1 MDLITLLLGGMVA
14 VSVLAFGWNVF
25 VNWRFREGVRRAARI
40 ESVDVS
46 AAEHGPPSVI
56 QPLHVALRV
65 RGFRRLGEVGVS
77 LPGRDPYPMWVLVNP
92 EQRAHV
98 ELAVV
103 REQGYAAFV
112 TWFADDAVV
121 ETHYPAGAAVDAP
134 DFRAQVVRESLEMAL
149 KRHLSAVQTFTRT
162 HGEPVAIDDMAGFLT
177 YSRRYNTHFLP
188 RKLETMR
195 PDTAAPTFANIYGVL
210 VLSAGL
216 ATRLAFR
223 VPDFYLLAG
232 MFALLTPAI
241 LYDVYHMVR
250 HRRPK

>member
-1 MDLITLLLGGMVA
+1 MDLRALLLGGMVA
-14 VSVLAFGWNVF
+14 VSVLAFGWNVY
-25 VNWRFREGVRRAARI
+25 VNWRFRQGIRRAARI

-56 QPLHVALRV
+56 QPLHAALLV

-92 EQRAHV
+92 EQRVHV

-103 REQGYAAFV
+103 RDRGYAAFV

-149 KRHLSAVQTFTRT
+149 RRHLSAVQTFIRT
-162 HGEPVAIDDMAGFLT
+162 HGDPVIIDDMPGFLT
-177 YSRRYNTHFLP
+177 YSRRYNAHFLP

-195 PDTAAPTFANIYGVL
+195 PDTTAPTFANIYGVL
-210 VLSAGL
+210 VLTAGL
-216 ATRLAFR
+216 AARLAFH
-223 VPDFYLLAG
+223 VPDFPLLAG
-232 MFALLTPAI
+232 IFALLTPAI

-250 HRRPK
+250 RHRPK